1 MRSPRGVWKSSPA
14 RRRRETGSPDRA
26 AFVSAC
32 LLAVVLT
39 GCTRVIT
46 TSTGHPARQVG
57 PIAATQV
64 RDLHSNR
71 VQDRNGNQFVK
82 TEPESCAGIARELR
96 PPFLV
101 DHHPVAI
108 DDGHWDATDP
118 EMHVEELTAVY
129 ATDFQ
134 AKAAIAYA
142 HEAIARCQGTPLTV
156 TTLKG
161 HDYHFVMSPAVTS
174 GSPDIV
180 LWSFRASDWVCD
192 NGFVAAYNAAVEI
205 TVCGPTGGYDVGAL
219 TQAALKRIQALANNP
234 A

>member
-1 MRSPRGVWKSSPA
+1 M
-14 RRRRETGSPDRA
+14 T
-26 AFVSAC
+26 AFVFVC
-32 LLAVVLT
+32 LLTVVLT

-46 TSTGHPARQVG
+46 TATPQPARPVG
-57 PIAATQV
+57 PIAATQIH
-64 RDLHSNR
+64 DLHSDR
-71 VQDRNGNQFVK
+71 IQDRNGNQFVK

-101 DHHPVAI
+101 DQHPVAT
-108 DDGHWDATDP
+108 DDGHWDATNP

-129 ATDFQ
+129 ATDFN
-134 AKAAIAYA
+134 AKAAIAHA
-142 HEAIARCQGTPLTV
+142 RKVIATCQDTPLTI

-161 HDYHFVMSPAVTS
+161 HDYHFVMVPGVES

-180 LWSFRASDWVCD
+180 LWSFRASDWTCD

-205 TVCGPTGGYDVGAL
+205 TTCGPTGGYDVGAL
-219 TQAALKRIQALANNP
+219 SKAALKRIETLANNP